1 MELQKTVEENK
12 LAGDHATGQF
22 ECEAVVGTPAQMPDE
37 LNVTADRK
45 PATPEQKR
53 IRWVGARRSA
63 VVAPNNS
70 SVMGCP
76 LWNPSADWR
85 CSLAHLPMGD
95 LSPKGWA
102 TLLGKRLLKV
112 LSQLPHIERAI
123 VLREMAE
130 VVLEPAL
137 SDLEREERI
146 QLMNALLPLVV
157 RVFPLADLDLLAMF
171 PVRTSPEQ
179 ASNV

>member
-12 LAGDHATGQF
+12 SAGDHATGRLQY
-22 ECEAVVGTPAQMPDE
+22 EAAGQVLAQMPDE
-37 LNVTADRK
+37 LNGAAGRK

-63 VVAPNNS
+63 VVASNNS
-70 SVMGCP
+70 SVIGCP
-76 LWNPSADWR
+76 LWNPGADWK
-85 CSLAHLPMGD
+85 CPLAYLPMGD

-102 TLLGKRLLKV
+102 TLLGKLLLKV
-112 LSQLPHIERAI
+112 LSQLPHIERVI

-130 VVLEPAL
+130 VVLEPAF

-157 RVFPLADLDLLAMF
+157 RVVPQADLDLLAVF
-171 PVRTSPEQ
+171 PVRTPSEH